1 MNRPFRGDL
10 LSVAG
15 IKVTYPVNERIT
27 ESLDDKLVEKLRR
40 IAVEQDTTLSG
51 LIREHLEKIAAED
64 RATSDRKRRE
74 HVALERSFEKFR
86 FRIGKRMWKRED
98 LCERR

>member
-1 MNRPFRGDL
+1 
-10 LSVAG
+10 
-15 IKVTYPVNERIT
+15 
-27 ESLDDKLVEKLRR
+27 
-40 IAVEQDTTLSG
+40 LSG

-64 RATSDRKRRE
+64 AATSDRKRRE

-86 FRIGKRMWKRED
+86 FRIGKRMWIRED